1 MKGAIAWF
9 GLRPFP
15 ISLAYEMSWLCNL
28 ECGYCD
34 RHTPMERELNREQIF
49 AALGEFAA
57 LGLRDVSLDGGE
69 PLAHR
74 NVDEVVQ
81 WLVERGIE
89 VTMHT
94 NAILLPRKI
103 ATVRKLTKV
112 KISLDGPAEQHDAM
126 RGKGSFASAI
136 AGARAAR
143 DAGIKVE
150 FTCVIT
156 RHNADSVEA
165 LLEIAEQSTAR
176 SSFSPDATACSSAAR
191 ATAQRGSS
199 NTRTAWRYSPA
210 SRRSSMPAARWV
222 TDGRVCVTFAA
233 FHTTSS
239 RRAPPVGSIAR
250 WIPRACC
257 FTAANAT
264 AAIAATT

>member
-1 MKGAIAWF
+1 MVDNLPRDDGAWTRGASRAIYPAVVTKMDPSRIMKEAIAWF

-81 WLVERGIE
+81 WLVERRIE

-112 KISLDGPAEQHDAM
+112 KISLDGPAEQHDAVH
-126 RGKGSFASAI
+126 GKGSFASAI
-136 AGARAAR
+136 ARSASRARR
-143 DAGIKVE
+143 GHQGRIHLCD
-150 FTCVIT
+150 
-156 RHNADSVEA
+156 H
-165 LLEIAEQSTAR
+165 
-176 SSFSPDATACSSAAR
+176 P
-191 ATAQRGSS
+191 AQR
-199 NTRTAWRYSPA
+199 
-210 SRRSSMPAARWV
+210 
-222 TDGRVCVTFAA
+222 
-233 FHTTSS
+233 
-239 RRAPPVGSIAR
+239 
-250 WIPRACC
+250 
-257 FTAANAT
+257 
-264 AAIAATT
+264 